1 MILRLSE
8 TQKLI
13 VEHDEGPLLVVAGPG
28 SGKTRVLT
36 ERIRRLLTKKNEHFR
51 ILALTFTNKAANE
64 MKERLSDL
72 KGIEKR
78 SFIGTLHS
86 FCMEVL
92 SNRGKA
98 VGVEKLPNIFESYQD
113 RKQVLL
119 QAAIDDPDLHS
130 ILLKYSDKNLREK
143 LLNKWLDMI
152 ASAKNQ
158 FILPE
163 MMDDVVGKKVYEAYN
178 DGLRAL
184 NVLDFD
190 DLLLLTYRLFQE
202 RPKIAD
208 FYRRQYSYIC
218 IDEAQDLNEA
228 QYQVLCALCGSSHRN
243 VMMVGDPK
251 QAIFVW
257 NGANPKYLD
266 LFERDF
272 GAKKISMN
280 ENFRSSQVV
289 VNAAKA
295 LIPEYDIDGQ
305 PVFIGFI
312 KLIVGDNEQQEAI
325 AVLDYI
331 QKLILSGHEDLEAP
345 IAFERCAFLGRNR
358 YVLAHVEKE
367 LKNRQIPYFK
377 QLSAQHESESDLLR
391 DFEVGLRIMVNPLDK
406 LHLNML
412 LKRWGINSNNIYI
425 NNINDPLVVL
435 SEIDKHVSEKDQKA
449 ILYALKAMDYTYR
462 DIDFMKSIDYLDIYS
477 KDKIGPERALI
488 KEDIM
493 VWRDHWNSFLHSQ
506 PGGQHSL
513 STFLSQVALG
523 TTQQPKQEG
532 IALLTVHSA
541 KGLEFDVVVVMGMTE
556 GTFPDYRAKGP
567 ALQEEKRNM
576 FVAVTRSKRVLVLS
590 YPRTRIMPWGSVRKQ
605 KPSRYLKDLGF
616 KENLNE
622 VD

>member
-72 KGIEKR
+72 QGIEKR

>member
-1 MILRLSE
+1 MIIQLSE
-8 TQKLI
+8 TQESI
-13 VEHDEGPLLVVAGPG
+13 VEHNEGPLLVVAGPG

-36 ERIRRLLTKKNEHFR
+36 ERIRRLLKKKNEHFR

-72 KGIEKR
+72 VDIEKR
-78 SFIGTLHS
+78 AFIGTLHS

-119 QAAIDDPDLHS
+119 QAIMENPDLS
-130 ILLKYSDKNLREK
+130 RKFLGLSDKDSRER
-143 LLNKWLDMI
+143 LLNRWLDMI
-152 ASAKNQ
+152 GSAKNQ
-158 FILPE
+158 LMLPE
-163 MMDDVVGKKVYEAYN
+163 MMDNTIERTVYEAYN
-178 DGLRAL
+178 NGLHVL

-190 DLLLLTYRLFQE
+190 DLLILAYRLFQE

-208 FYRRQYSYIC
+208 FYRRQYRYIC

-228 QYQVLCALCGSSHRN
+228 QYQVLRALCGSKQHN

-272 GAKKISMN
+272 DAKKISMN
-280 ENFRSSQVV
+280 ENFRSSKAV
-289 VNAAKA
+289 VNAAKS
-295 LIPEYDIDGQ
+295 LIPEYEIEGQ
-305 PVFIGFI
+305 PAFEGSI
-312 KLIVGDNEQQEAI
+312 KLLEGEDERQEALL
-325 AVLDYI
+325 VVNYI
-331 QKLILSGHEDLEAP
+331 QNIISSGHGDIEGP
-345 IAFERCAFLGRNR
+345 ITPERCALLGRNR
-358 YVLAHVEKE
+358 YVLTQVENE
-367 LKNRQIPYFK
+367 LKNRNIAYFK

-406 LHLNML
+406 LHINML
-412 LKRWGINSNNIYI
+412 KKRWNI
-425 NNINDPLVVL
+425 NNEYIYSDNSSDPLIIL
-435 SEIDKHVSEKDQKA
+435 SEIDKYASKKDQKA
-449 ILYALKAMDYTYR
+449 VLNALISMNYSEDN
-462 DIDFMKSIDYLDIYS
+462 INFMNSLNYLDGYS
-477 KDKIGPERALI
+477 KNKDNQEERALI
-488 KEDIM
+488 KEDLKI
-493 VWRDHWNSFLHSQ
+493 WKNHWNTFLHSQ
-506 PGGQHSL
+506 PGGKHSL

-523 TTQQPKQEG
+523 TTQQPRQEG

-541 KGLEFDVVVVMGMTE
+541 KGLEFDVVVIMGMTE

-576 FVAVTRSKRVLVLS
+576 FVAITRSKRVLVLS
-590 YPRTRIMPWGSVRKQ
+590 YPKTRIMPWGSERTQ
-605 KPSRYLKDLGF
+605 RPSRYLKDLSLV
-616 KENLNE
+616 NN
-622 VD
+622 